1 MRWGLI
7 GTGRHAD
14 QKIAPALVGQETE
27 QLYGVAASTLDKAA
41 AFAERH
47 HCRVYASLDSM
58 VTDPAIDAVFICT
71 PNDLHRAQTEAAA
84 AAGKHVL
91 VEKPMALTEADC
103 EAMIKSC
110 ENGGV
115 KLGVGFQLRHHPVH
129 VALRNMIVSGD
140 LGEIVIVRGEWH
152 TEYGPWTTWRAD
164 RNRAGS
170 DILAAVGV
178 HVFDL
183 LNYLVG
189 ADVDDVASLIGISRE
204 TRLDQTIAGALRWM
218 NGVMGTVTVTRR
230 ARARSNNVSI
240 LGTKGSA
247 DGIGTIGMNP
257 AGMLETTMNGHT
269 ERRSSLVPD
278 LYAEQFKAF
287 ARAVARNEEP
297 NASGI
302 DGLRSVKLARR
313 LLATQDQ
320 SMSPWS
326 NLHNLTGKTG

>member
-14 QKIAPALVGQETE
+14 QKIAPALTGHETE
-27 QLYGVAASTLDKAA
+27 QLYGVAASALDKAA
-41 AFAERH
+41 TFAKRH
-47 HCRVYASLDSM
+47 HCRAYPSQDSM
-58 VTDPAIDAVFICT
+58 MTDPAIDAIFICT

-91 VEKPMALTEADC
+91 VEKPMALAEADC
-103 EAMIKSC
+103 EAMIRSC

-129 VALRNMIVSGD
+129 VALRKMIASGE

-152 TEYGPWTTWRAD
+152 TEYGPWTNWRAD
-164 RNRAGS
+164 QNRAGS

-178 HVFDL
+178 HVVDL

-189 ADVDDVASLIGISRE
+189 ADIDDVVSLVDISRK
-204 TRLDQTIAGALRWM
+204 TRLDQTIAGAFRWM
-218 NGVMGTVTVTRR
+218 NGAIGTMTVTRR
-230 ARARSNNVSI
+230 ARARTNNVSI

-247 DGIGTIGMNP
+247 VGIGTLGMNP
-257 AGMLETTMNGHT
+257 AGLFETTVNGHPT
-269 ERRSSLVPD
+269 RRSLLVPD

-287 ARAVARNEEP
+287 AHAVARNEEP

-302 DGLRSVKLARR
+302 DGLRSVKLAHR
-313 LLATQDQ
+313 LLAAAPELVKC
-320 SMSPWS
+320 MA
-326 NLHNLTGKTG
+326 